1 MVSRTRTRLCA
12 SAATLLVLLARA
24 AGASVVGLDL
34 LLALRRGS
42 LLLDQGLKPVLL
54 VHEEI
59 VVLGVQGDGLL
70 RQPVGDGAVA
80 PRPALCTARLA
91 HVVVGALPA
100 PVTVADDGRRA
111 ASVAGDAPML
121 AEVGRLWSCGIKG
134 AWVRSQWA
142 RGFRGRSL
150 RARFVR
156 WRFASS
162 SRTSPFCS
170 AFMAATL
177 ASISAR
183 FAAFAASSIL
193 AEEVSRV
200 DSTAWCRAS
209 TGCEAREGGARGSSL
224 FRAKRNLIFST

>member
-1 MVSRTRTRLCA
+1 M
-12 SAATLLVLLARA
+12 
-24 AGASVVGLDL
+24 
-34 LLALRRGS
+34 
-42 LLLDQGLKPVLL
+42 
-54 VHEEI
+54 
-59 VVLGVQGDGLL
+59 
-70 RQPVGDGAVA
+70 
-80 PRPALCTARLA
+80 
-91 HVVVGALPA
+91 
-100 PVTVADDGRRA
+100 
-111 ASVAGDAPML
+111 
-121 AEVGRLWSCGIKG
+121 
-134 AWVRSQWA
+134 RSQWA

-162 SRTSPFCS
+162 SRTSSLFCS

-209 TGCEAREGGARGSSL
+209 TDARRARE
-224 FRAKRNLIFST
+224 FVI